1 MEGKTRMNRISRPL
15 TMAIAVIGAGILV
28 PSAALAATSLSATA
42 QQTAAAAPA
51 CVNANPA
58 LPDGAFVWATLPSDG
73 FTGGVGYIMEIT
85 NEGHSACT
93 VRGVPGAALQESNGH
108 LVGGPILASSNGPL
122 ITLKPGATAHFS
134 LIIHD
139 AGAVCAHPVSG
150 EVEIY
155 LPGQKHA
162 QDGQIAAQGCA
173 GLRGGGVLSPGVI
186 EPSTGIPLYSD

>member
-28 PSAALAATSLSATA
+28 PSAALAATSLSAAA
-42 QQTAAAAPA
+42 QPAAAPA
-51 CVNANPA
+51 CVNAHPA
-58 LPDGAFVWATLPSDG
+58 LPDGAFVWSTLPSDG
-73 FTGGVGYIMEIT
+73 FTGGVGYAMEIT

-93 VRGVPGAALQESNGH
+93 VRGVPGAAIQESNGH
-108 LVGGPILASSNGPL
+108 LVGGAVPASGNGPL

-139 AGAVCAHPVSG
+139 AGAVCTHPVSG

-155 LPGQKHA
+155 LPGQKQP
-162 QDGQIAAQGCA
+162 QDSQISAQGCA
-173 GLRGGGVLSPGVI
+173 GMRGGGVLSPGVI
-186 EPSTGIPLYSD
+186 QPSTGIPLYSE